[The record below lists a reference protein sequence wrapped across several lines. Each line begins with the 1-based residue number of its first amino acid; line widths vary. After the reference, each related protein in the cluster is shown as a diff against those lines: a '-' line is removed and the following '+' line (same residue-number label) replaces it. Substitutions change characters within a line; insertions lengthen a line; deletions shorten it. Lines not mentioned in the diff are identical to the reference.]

1 MFSIHC
7 FYDSIGINTSDNSFL
22 LRMTRP
28 VYLKM
33 TIEAWWR
40 SQITFANGR
49 RDIVFQKMCLF

>member
-7 FYDSIGINTSDNSFL
+7 FYDSIGINTPDNSFL

-33 TIEAWWR
+33 TIEA
-40 SQITFANGR
+40 
-49 RDIVFQKMCLF
+49 